1 MYGPFGRHKIIK
13 LVSHLATDSKYA
25 WKYLALRS
33 REITCRHNVIHMM
46 WTTWAETWKTGDTN
60 KCVGKFAITDAAVW
74 KCVCVCAL
82 AGKRNVDADFDFYVD
97 NSKRIQFDACA
108 FAPFFY
114 SSHFPYHFPSLTFV
128 DSLAHFF
135 FAFIVHIH
143 VYECSDIP
151 IFSKSCK
158 VMTWN
163 LIGKC
168 PFKNPYHVSVSFA
181 PYDQVVSVLISNSI
195 LNRRPFLLVSTKCI
209 EKKRA

>member
-1 MYGPFGRHKIIK
+1 MYGPFGRHKIKK
-13 LVSHLATDSKYA
+13 LVSHLATDSKCA

-82 AGKRNVDADFDFYVD
+82 AGKRNVDADFDVDVD

-135 FAFIVHIH
+135 LPSSYIFTFMNAVIFPFFLNH
-143 VYECSDIP
+143 VRLWHEIELANAHLKILITCLSLSL
-151 IFSKSCK
+151 F
-158 VMTWN
+158 MT
-163 LIGKC
+163 K
-168 PFKNPYHVSVSFA
+168 
-181 PYDQVVSVLISNSI
+181 
-195 LNRRPFLLVSTKCI
+195 
-209 EKKRA
+209 